1 MSDSLSLAQLK
12 AEQLARRTRT
22 LALLQFLVIL
32 GLLSWLSV
40 EYSRNT
46 FMQEWISQNFWPVGF
61 LLNGTLV
68 GVCVGVFMGWTIA
81 SYNGQRSREQ
91 AILDSLRKIV

>member
-1 MSDSLSLAQLK
+1 MADSLSLAQLR
-12 AEQLARRTRT
+12 AEQTVRRTRT
-22 LALLQFLVIL
+22 VALAETLVIL

-40 EYSRNT
+40 EYSKNM
-46 FMQEWISQNFWPVGF
+46 FMQVWVAENFWPLGF

-68 GVCVGVFMGWTIA
+68 GVCVGVIAGWAIA
-81 SYNGQRSREQ
+81 SYNGRRSREQ

>member
-1 MSDSLSLAQLK
+1 MSDSLSLAALK
-12 AEQLARRTRT
+12 MEQQAKRTRL
-22 LALLQFLVIL
+22 LAFLLSFVIL
-32 GLLSWLSV
+32 GLLVALSL
-40 EYSRNT
+40 EYSRDI

-68 GVCVGVFMGWTIA
+68 WTMVGALIGWGLA
-81 SYNGQRSREQ
+81 SYNGRKSPEQ